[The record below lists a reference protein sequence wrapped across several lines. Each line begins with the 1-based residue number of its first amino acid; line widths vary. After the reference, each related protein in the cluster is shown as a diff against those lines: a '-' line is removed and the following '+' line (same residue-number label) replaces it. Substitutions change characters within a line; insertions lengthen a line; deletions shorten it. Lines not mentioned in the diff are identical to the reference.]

1 MASEVLY
8 ATRAMTLL
16 DLETNFVLLSATRT
30 RHTDEDYGIVA
41 CAEALAAARA
51 GNYGV
56 GAVLV
61 DPNRKIVAQGRNAVF
76 YPYFR
81 SDFHAEM
88 VAMNAFEER
97 HPDVANMRGYTLI
110 SSLEPCPMCMTR
122 LLIAG
127 VQTVKFLAHDGLAG
141 MVNQKH
147 LLPIAWKRLWERQDY
162 VQADVSPSLQRFAL
176 DVFSLNLEAC
186 RQKLWSR

>member
-1 MASEVLY
+1 
-8 ATRAMTLL
+8 MTLA
-16 DLETNFVLLSATRT
+16 DLEARLVHLSAERT
-30 RHTDEDYGIVA
+30 THRDQTLGVVA

-61 DPNRKIVAQGRNAVF
+61 DPQGEILEQGRNAVF
-76 YPYFR
+76 FPRFR

-88 VAMNAFEER
+88 VTMNAFEER
-97 HPDVANMRGYTLI
+97 HPHVDSMRGYTLMC
-110 SSLEPCPMCMTR
+110 SLEPCPMCLAR

-127 VQTVKFLAHDGLAG
+127 VQTVKFLAYDELAG

-147 LLPIAWKRLWERQDY
+147 HFPLAWKRLWQRQEF
-162 VQADVSPSLQRFAL
+162 VQAEVSEDLQRFAL
-176 DVFSLNLEAC
+176 DVFAFNLETC